1 MKTSI
6 EFIKKNWYVILPWFF
21 AIAFFVHIIIKH
33 NKPIRPITP
42 PIDNRIDSLNHVVDS
57 LNISYNKLKQDYD
70 SAQTNVKTEIQYIQI
85 KNAKDISNI
94 HNFTLDQRDSMWSTL
109 KP

>member
-6 EFIKKNWYVILPWFF
+6 KFIKKNWHIILPWFF

-33 NKPIRPITP
+33 NKPLRPVVP
-42 PIDNRIDSLNHVVDS
+42 PVDNRIDSLSHIVDS
-57 LNISYNKLKQDYD
+57 LNASYVKLKQDYD